1 MASLKIAL
9 AKAARGGTIAVAIGG
24 AALLATGC
32 ASAEGTTQAQAGT
45 AAPATMPEGV
55 VVIGVVD
62 LVSPRLGLVG
72 LGASASGTSGG
83 QARLMLTTNFG
94 RTFTSIGPKTAALTE
109 PDSIFFLGRDHGW
122 FATFSVLTLQEKVY
136 RTSDGGRHWQSFA
149 APGHNLAGGS
159 ADSLQFLNPRDG
171 FLTDVVANAPG
182 ESLYRTTDGGAT
194 WHLIASLQ
202 PERRHG
208 TGVLPELGQ
217 TEFAA
222 GGKVGYLGGGMFSHA
237 LYRTSDGG
245 RTWRKADM
253 PAPSGSQFGL
263 PALSGQT
270 QAEPVTIHSGG
281 SVSLRTYLSVDG
293 GVTWSPRS
301 VLATPIASCA
311 GPIASDL
318 SHGWAAAVQA
328 HQVLVFRE
336 RNQGRSWITLRTHV
350 QTPPG
355 SCGPD
360 QITAPGPRQG
370 WLVVPGPVA
379 NGAGTTRIYA
389 SADGGKTWQR
399 IDQEALRTPGP
410 A

>member
-1 MASLKIAL
+1 MAALKIAL
-9 AKAARGGTIAVAIGG
+9 GKAARGGTIAAAAGG
-24 AALLATGC
+24 AALLAMAC
-32 ASAEGTTQAQAGT
+32 ASAVGAGQAQVET
-45 AAPATMPEGV
+45 AARAAMPEGV
-55 VVIGVVD
+55 VVTRVVD

-72 LGASASGTSGG
+72 LGASASSTTGG
-83 QARLMLTTNFG
+83 HARLMLTTNFG
-94 RTFTSIGPKTAALTE
+94 RTFTSIGPKTAVLTE

-159 ADSLQFLNPRDG
+159 ADSLQFVNRRDG
-171 FLTDVVANAPG
+171 FLTDVVANAPD

-194 WHLIASLQ
+194 WHLVASLQ
-202 PERRHG
+202 PERHHG

-217 TEFAA
+217 TEFTA
-222 GGKVGYLGGGMFSHA
+222 GGTVGYLGGGMFSHA

-245 RTWRKADM
+245 RTWRKAHV
-253 PAPSGSQFGL
+253 PAPPGSQFGL
-263 PALSGQT
+263 PALSGQME
-270 QAEPVTIHSGG
+270 AEPVTTHSGR
-281 SVSLRTYLSVDG
+281 SVSLRTYLTADG

-301 VLATPIASCA
+301 VLATPIASCT
-311 GPIASDL
+311 GPVASDL
-318 SHGWAAAVQA
+318 VHGWAAAVQG
-328 HQVLVFRE
+328 HQVLVFRGSN
-336 RNQGRSWITLRTHV
+336 RGRSWITLRTHV
-350 QTPPG
+350 RTPPG

-379 NGAGTTRIYA
+379 DGAGTTRIYA
-389 SADGGKTWQR
+389 SADGGRTWHR
-399 IDQEALRTPGP
+399 IDQAALRT

>member
-1 MASLKIAL
+1 MAALKIAL
-9 AKAARGGTIAVAIGG
+9 AKAARGGTIAAATGG
-24 AALLATGC
+24 AALLVMACG
-32 ASAEGTTQAQAGT
+32 SAAGAIQAQVQT
-45 AAPATMPEGV
+45 AARAGMPEGV
-55 VVIGVVD
+55 VVTSVVD

-72 LGASASGTSGG
+72 LGASASSTTGG

-109 PDSIFFLGRDHGW
+109 PDSIFFLDRDHGW

-159 ADSLQFLNPRDG
+159 ADSLQFLNRRDG
-171 FLTDVVANAPG
+171 FLTDVVANAPD

-194 WHLIASLQ
+194 WHLIASL
-202 PERRHG
+202 PERHHG
-208 TGVLPELGQ
+208 AGVLPELGQ

-245 RTWRKADM
+245 RTWRKADV

-281 SVSLRTYLSVDG
+281 SASLRTYLSVDDG
-293 GVTWSPRS
+293 ATWSPRS
-301 VLATPIASCA
+301 VLAVPIGACI

-328 HQVLVFRE
+328 HQVLVFRAS
-336 RNQGRSWITLRTHV
+336 NQGRSWITFRTHIP
-350 QTPPG
+350 TAPG
-355 SCGPD
+355 NCGPD
-360 QITAPGPRQG
+360 QITAPGPSQG

-379 NGAGTTRIYA
+379 DGAGTRIYT
-389 SADGGKTWQR
+389 SADGGKTWRR
-399 IDQEALRTPGP
+399 IDQEALRTV
-410 A
+410 

>member
-1 MASLKIAL
+1 MAALKIAL
-9 AKAARGGTIAVAIGG
+9 AKAARGGTIAAATGG
-24 AALLATGC
+24 AALLVMACGSAAGATR
-32 ASAEGTTQAQAGT
+32 AQVQTARAG
-45 AAPATMPEGV
+45 MPEGV
-55 VVIGVVD
+55 VVTSVVD
-62 LVSPRLGLVG
+62 LVSPWLGLVG
-72 LGASASGTSGG
+72 LGASASGTTGG
-83 QARLMLTTNFG
+83 EARLMLTTNFG

-109 PDSIFFLGRDHGW
+109 PDSIFFLDRDHGW

-159 ADSLQFLNPRDG
+159 ADSLQFLNRRDG
-171 FLTDVVANAPG
+171 FLTDVVANAPE

-194 WHLIASLQ
+194 WRLIASLQ

-245 RTWRKADM
+245 RTWRKAHV

-270 QAEPVTIHSGG
+270 QAEPVTIRSPG
-281 SVSLRTYLSVDG
+281 SVRLRTYLSVDG
-293 GVTWSPRS
+293 GATWSPRS
-301 VLATPIASCA
+301 ALAAPTAACI

-328 HQVLVFRE
+328 HQVLVFRAS
-336 RNQGRSWITLRTHV
+336 NQGRSWITFRTHV
-350 QTPPG
+350 PTPPG

-360 QITAPGPRQG
+360 QITGPGPSQG

-379 NGAGTTRIYA
+379 NGAGTTRIYT
-389 SADGGKTWQR
+389 SADGGKTWRR
-399 IDQEALRTPGP
+399 IDQEALRTV
-410 A
+410 

>member
-9 AKAARGGTIAVAIGG
+9 AKAARGGTIAAAAGG
-24 AALLATGC
+24 AALLAMACG
-32 ASAEGTTQAQAGT
+32 SAVGATQAQVET
-45 AAPATMPEGV
+45 AARPAMPEGV
-55 VVIGVVD
+55 VVTSVVD

-72 LGASASGTSGG
+72 LGASASGTTGG

-94 RTFTSIGPKTAALTE
+94 RTFTSIGPKTAGLTE
-109 PDSIFFLGRDHGW
+109 PDSIFFLGRDQGW

-136 RTSDGGRHWQSFA
+136 RTSDGGRHWQSFT

-171 FLTDVVANAPG
+171 FLTDVVANAPD

-194 WHLIASLQ
+194 WHLVASLQ
-202 PERRHG
+202 PELHHS

-222 GGKVGYLGGGMFSHA
+222 GGRVGYLGGGMFSHA

-245 RTWRKADM
+245 RTWRKADL

-281 SVSLRTYLSVDG
+281 SVSLRTYLSIDG
-293 GVTWSPRS
+293 GVTWSLRS
-301 VLATPIASCA
+301 VLAAPIASCT
-311 GPIASDL
+311 GLITSDL
-318 SHGWAAAVQA
+318 SHGWAAAVQG

-336 RNQGRSWITLRTHV
+336 SNQGRSWITLRTHV
-350 QTPPG
+350 RTPPG

-360 QITAPGPRQG
+360 QIIAPGPRQG

-379 NGAGTTRIYA
+379 SGAGTTRIYA
-389 SADGGKTWQR
+389 STDGGRTWHR
-399 IDQEALRTPGP
+399 IDPAALRTV
-410 A
+410 

>member
-1 MASLKIAL
+1 MASPRAAL
-9 AKAARGGTIAVAIGG
+9 AKAARGGTIAAAAGG
-24 AALLATGC
+24 VALLATAC
-32 ASAEGTTQAQAGT
+32 SSASGATQAQIRAV
-45 AAPATMPEGV
+45 ARATMPEGV
-55 VVIGVVD
+55 VVTSVVD

-72 LGASASGTSGG
+72 LGAGASDTTAGR
-83 QARLMLTTNFG
+83 ARLMLTTNFG
-94 RTFTSIGPKTAALTE
+94 RTFTSIGPKTAPLTE
-109 PDSIFFLGRDHGW
+109 PDSIFFLGREHGW
-122 FATFSVLTLQEKVY
+122 FAAFSVLTLQEKVY

-159 ADSLQFLNPRDG
+159 ADSLQFLNGRDG
-171 FLTDVVANAPG
+171 FLTDVVANAPD

-202 PERRHG
+202 PERHHG
-208 TGVLPELGQ
+208 AGLLPELGQ

-245 RTWRKADM
+245 RTWRKARV

-281 SVSLRTYLSVDG
+281 SVSMRTYLTVNG
-293 GVTWSPRS
+293 GATWSLRS
-301 VLATPIASCA
+301 VLAKPIASCT

-318 SHGWAAAVQA
+318 LHGWAAAVQGQ
-328 HQVLVFRE
+328 QVLVFRE
-336 RNQGRSWITLRTHV
+336 SNQGRTWITLRTHV
-350 QTPPG
+350 RTSPG

-360 QITAPGPRQG
+360 QITAPGPGQG
-370 WLVVPGPVA
+370 WLVLPGPAADGV
-379 NGAGTTRIYA
+379 GSTRIYA
-389 SADGGKTWQR
+389 SADGGRTWLR
-399 IDQEALRTPGP
+399 IDQAALRTG
-410 A
+410 